1 MVYADVPEHADAL
14 EPQPR
19 KPRSTEEWLEQISG
33 QIQDLVDGLQEAIA
47 SAGDEVDDETDENGT
62 SPNGDGADGSSST
75 PDQGAIEQQPN
86 TARKTAAAKR
96 AEVKGD

>member
-1 MVYADVPEHADAL
+1 MVYADVPEHADASQ
-14 EPQPR
+14 PQP

-47 SAGDEVDDETDENGT
+47 SASDETD
-62 SPNGDGADGSSST
+62 ADGSSST
-75 PDQGAIEQQPN
+75 GDGAVGASSTPDQGSSEQQPN
-86 TARKTAAAKR
+86 TAKKTAAAKR